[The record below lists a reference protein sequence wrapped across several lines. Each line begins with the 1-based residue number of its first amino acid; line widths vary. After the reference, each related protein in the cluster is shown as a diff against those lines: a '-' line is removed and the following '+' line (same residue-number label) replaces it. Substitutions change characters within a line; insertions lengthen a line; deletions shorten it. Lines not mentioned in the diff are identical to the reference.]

1 MEDYANQLMREY
13 VKLYF
18 GFCISSVYFFE
29 TTDTGFGA
37 CFLVKKDIDNEEG
50 LKEGVWDSIHSFT
63 VDTPADGKQTS
74 YTLVSTIYMHLKSGD
89 SESGS
94 FQVGGMNTKNVNK
107 TFDGVADSKVHVQ
120 RMGEMLEK
128 NESQLRN
135 EMDSVYVGKAQQII
149 GTGRIAEIHKNTK
162 TLL

>member
-1 MEDYANQLMREY
+1 MTIKIDQPLEYGEGDDTERFLKCEYNRNGDSFRSHWTNKYYPPIEDDGEEPPYTVSGELQVMEDYANQLMREY

-94 FQVGGMNTKNVNK
+94 F
-107 TFDGVADSKVHVQ
+107 
-120 RMGEMLEK
+120 
-128 NESQLRN
+128 
-135 EMDSVYVGKAQQII
+135 
-149 GTGRIAEIHKNTK
+149 
-162 TLL
+162 